1 VNSHEHG
8 GGVPQTGGHFVRIV
22 PPIDGAHSLVTESA
36 VLESL
41 RRVDQRAAPSVRAD
55 LDVGGRQTQKI
66 LHVLRQRV
74 ALQTQPGQAAARRAA
89 VVLHEL
95 LHGVES
101 LLWQQVA
108 TDSRWVGGQSQALLE
123 AAHEKCALIVW
134 HLLQQLRRQQ
144 RRHFLEEPAL
154 IPDVHEFVSSS
165 FCEYFFDVGRS
176 LQSGAGSPNYSM
188 SDDSEQRQQPAPAA
202 FQVPV
207 DEENIAQTGGRRPR
221 HLEQRMEDREGIT
234 AEVMTRRQAEA
245 EERRKRKE
253 AETIKRVSMHH
264 EKVDKISKDAEDR
277 KKRESV
283 S

>member
-1 VNSHEHG
+1 IG
-8 GGVPQTGGHFVRIV
+8 GDISPTPGPTKRCQKA
-22 PPIDGAHSLVTESA
+22 DS
-36 VLESL
+36 
-41 RRVDQRAAPSVRAD
+41 PSVLIAQ
-55 LDVGGRQTQKI
+55 V
-66 LHVLRQRV
+66 
-74 ALQTQPGQAAARRAA
+74 QP
-89 VVLHEL
+89 
-95 LHGVES
+95 S
-101 LLWQQVA
+101 
-108 TDSRWVGGQSQALLE
+108 
-123 AAHEKCALIVW
+123 
-134 HLLQQLRRQQ
+134 
-144 RRHFLEEPAL
+144 
-154 IPDVHEFVSSS
+154 
-165 FCEYFFDVGRS
+165 
-176 LQSGAGSPNYSM
+176 YSM